1 MNPYWMP
8 QTLVTPQNILPTY
21 AQMMPH
27 QPAQIIPP
35 VQNTIQVQQPK
46 QPEPIVS
53 QTVWNW
59 KVVKDYQ
66 SMLQE
71 PVPFDGTP
79 VLYMMQDS
87 STFYIVNMM
96 DGKKMV
102 NGYEFSPLST
112 TDNLEQ
118 EETPLTAEEMVD
130 QRFSQIETNLANLA
144 EQIQKLVGARNNESN
159 TEVIELETD
168 ETVKR
173 KPIK

>member
-8 QTLVTPQNILPTY
+8 QTLLSPQNLMTPYTQVIQP
-21 AQMMPH
+21 
-27 QPAQIIPP
+27 QPAQMIPP

-46 QPEPIVS
+46 QPEPVIG
-53 QTVWNW
+53 QAIWNW

-66 SMLQE
+66 SMIQE

-79 VLYMMQDS
+79 VLFMMQDS

-102 NGYEFSPLST
+102 NGYEFSPLSN
-112 TDNLEQ
+112 TDSVEQ
-118 EETPLTAEEMVD
+118 EETQLTAEEMVD
-130 QRFSQIETNLANLA
+130 QRFSQIENNLAILT
-144 EQIQKLVGARNNESN
+144 EQIQKLVGVRDNESN